1 MDISVSEFKK
11 LVCIEDRLNQLK
23 RKVGRMKE
31 EDLVSK
37 DDVLGI
43 LKDMTFKEAL
53 NASPFELR
61 CRPVEEL
68 TGKATEQIVEISMR
82 RFEIYIREKEHTD
95 LICKQMLNDES
106 EYLYVREITGIYT
119 YKLLV
124 SADEV
129 NHRALESVK
138 EEIKNNA
145 GADQEDE

>member
-31 EDLVSK
+31 EDLVLK

>member
-119 YKLLV
+119 YKLLI
-124 SADEV
+124 SADEA

-138 EEIKNNA
+138 EEIKDNA

>member
-23 RKVGRMKE
+23 RKVGRMEE

-124 SADEV
+124 SADEA